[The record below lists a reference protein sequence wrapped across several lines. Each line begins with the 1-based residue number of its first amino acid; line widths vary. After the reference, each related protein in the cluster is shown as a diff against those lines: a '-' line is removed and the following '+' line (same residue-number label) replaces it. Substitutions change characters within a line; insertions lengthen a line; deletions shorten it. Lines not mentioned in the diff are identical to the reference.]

1 MKSMRKRTARIT
13 SAALVVF
20 CCCALLLAC
29 VPAAQAAGMTASVVT
44 GPVTLN
50 GQKVDNAGAEY
61 PLLLYRNITY
71 FPMTYHLSRFMGVST
86 DWDNASRTLK
96 ITASGEH
103 GAYVADHGHAGTS
116 GTVAVSVPDYAVYVN
131 NARVDNQQE
140 NWPVLNY
147 RGVTYFP
154 LTWHYAVECFGW
166 GYEYDA
172 ANGLRID
179 TTKAAAPASSAVS
192 TGDRALDAALEI
204 LGAGYLAGGSYS
216 GSLTGPKT
224 KELFAAKV
232 AVVQSA
238 SDIRLTLTAEPFVFF
253 PSGQSLEAIY
263 YVTQGGLAGQPL
275 MQSVISVEEF
285 GELPAET
292 EPERGYIGRCFLD
305 CQFAGAR
312 SGRINSS
319 RQLPQTEK
327 THAVWELSVTY
338 ADEAYPGFTGYTAQL
353 SVDLEKNT
361 LDWLQITVKDYTLR
375 MTPPVAQ

>member
-1 MKSMRKRTARIT
+1 MKSMRKRAARIT
-13 SAALVVF
+13 SAALAVF

-50 GQKVDNAGAEY
+50 GPKVDNAGAEY

-96 ITASGEH
+96 ITASGER
-103 GAYVADHGHAGTS
+103 GAYVADQGHAGTS

-192 TGDRALDAALEI
+192 TGDRALDAALEV
-204 LGAGYLAGGSYS
+204 G
-216 GSLTGPKT
+216 T
-224 KELFAAKV
+224 
-232 AVVQSA
+232 
-238 SDIRLTLTAEPFVFF
+238 D
-253 PSGQSLEAIY
+253 
-263 YVTQGGLAGQPL
+263 
-275 MQSVISVEEF
+275 
-285 GELPAET
+285 GECE
-292 EPERGYIGRCFLD
+292 G
-305 CQFAGAR
+305 
-312 SGRINSS
+312 
-319 RQLPQTEK
+319 
-327 THAVWELSVTY
+327 
-338 ADEAYPGFTGYTAQL
+338 
-353 SVDLEKNT
+353 
-361 LDWLQITVKDYTLR
+361 
-375 MTPPVAQ
+375 